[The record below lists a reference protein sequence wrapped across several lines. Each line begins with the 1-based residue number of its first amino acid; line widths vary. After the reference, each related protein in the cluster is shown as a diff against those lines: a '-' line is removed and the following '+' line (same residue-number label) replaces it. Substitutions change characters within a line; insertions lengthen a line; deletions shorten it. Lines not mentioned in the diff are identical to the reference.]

1 MLVAIAGGDIAVSVA
16 VFGEFNRWPDGP
28 QVNYFHFFGSG
39 VLVVR
44 KTLLS
49 MMAVALMLS
58 GAGHL
63 SAEDKPIAVVSV
75 ASYETFQKDL
85 KFIGELAGAPELDKS
100 LDGMVALV
108 TGGKGLT
115 GLDKSRPMGAA
126 FTLEGMTPHGF
137 AFLPITD
144 LKSFLALFPQISP
157 QESGGVYE
165 VQGPG
170 GQSVYAA
177 QKGKWAFVSN
187 DKDVLG
193 TVPADPEKLL
203 GNLTKDYAVAVQF
216 NVQNV
221 PEDMRNTFVQMF
233 QAGAEASMQ
242 QNPGED
248 DIAFEL
254 RKKILTGQLKQMDSL
269 VKGLN
274 EFTIGW
280 AIDPTARNTHLDMSL
295 TAVSGSDIAKQFA
308 KAADVK
314 SEFGGFLLPDAA
326 VTFNACSKMDQ
337 SDIDQ
342 IVGMLN
348 EFRKKASQGIANDA
362 NIPDKDGK
370 DAANEVVG
378 QLFDVA
384 TNTVK
389 SGKLD
394 FGGALVLQPNSLAFA
409 AGGFVK
415 DGAAF
420 DAAVRKL
427 VELGKADKDFPEVK
441 FDAETY
447 KGIKVHSIA
456 IPAPD
461 ENAKRLFGDNIN
473 AYLGI
478 GQQSVYF
485 CLGKEGLTTLK
496 SIVDKSAAPS
506 SGVNYPFQL
515 NFALTQIAQ
524 FINSTKPNP
533 QAAMAA
539 QLLSSAPGKDHI
551 RITASVISN
560 GVNYRIEAEEGVL
573 KAIGTIA
580 KLMGGG
586 MRGQPGN
593 F

>member
-1 MLVAIAGGDIAVSVA
+1 
-16 VFGEFNRWPDGP
+16 
-28 QVNYFHFFGSG
+28 
-39 VLVVR
+39 
-44 KTLLS
+44 

-58 GAGHL
+58 SAGRL
-63 SAEDKPIAVVSV
+63 SAEDKPIAVVSI

-126 FTLEGMTPHGF
+126 VTLEGMTPRVV

-144 LKSFLALFPQISP
+144 LKGFLALFPQIGA
-157 QESGGVYE
+157 QESGGIYE
-165 VQGPG
+165 IQAP
-170 GQSVYAA
+170 GQSLYAA
-177 QKGKWAFVSN
+177 QKGTWAFVSN
-187 DKDVLG
+187 DKDTLG
-193 TVPADPEKLL
+193 SVPADPAKML
-203 GNLTKDYAVAVQF
+203 GNLTKDYAIAVRF
-216 NVQNV
+216 SVQNV
-221 PEDMRNTFVQMF
+221 PQDIRNTFAQMF
-233 QAGAEASMQ
+233 RAGAEASLQ

-248 DIAFEL
+248 EIGFEF
-254 RKKILTGQLKQMDSL
+254 RKKIVEGQLKQIDTL
-269 VKGLN
+269 VKDLDQ
-274 EFTIGW
+274 FTIGW
-280 AIDPTARNTHLDMSL
+280 AIDPTARNTHLDISL
-295 TAVSGSDIAKQFA
+295 TAVASSDIAKQFA

-326 VTFNACSKMDQ
+326 VTFNACTKMDQ

-342 IVGMLN
+342 IVGMLG
-348 EFRKKASQGIANDA
+348 EFHKKASQGIDNDA
-362 NIPDKDGK
+362 SIPDE
-370 DAANEVVG
+370 AAKKSAKEVVSE
-378 QLFDVA
+378 LFDVA

-389 SGKLD
+389 AGKMD

-415 DGAAF
+415 DGAAL
-420 DAAVRKL
+420 DSAVRKL

-447 KGIKVHSIA
+447 KGIKIHTIA
-456 IPAPD
+456 IPSPD
-461 ENAKRLFGDNIN
+461 ENAKRLFGDNID

-478 GQQSVYF
+478 GKESVYF

-496 SIVDKSAAPS
+496 SIVDKGAGSAA
-506 SGVNYPFQL
+506 NYPFQL

-533 QAAMAA
+533 QAAMMA

-551 RITASVISN
+551 RINASVIPN

-573 KAIGTIA
+573 KAVGTVG
-580 KLMGGG
+580 KMMGGG

-593 F
+593 LQPGP

>member
-1 MLVAIAGGDIAVSVA
+1 
-16 VFGEFNRWPDGP
+16 
-28 QVNYFHFFGSG
+28 
-39 VLVVR
+39 
-44 KTLLS
+44 
-49 MMAVALMLS
+49 
-58 GAGHL
+58 
-63 SAEDKPIAVVSV
+63 
-75 ASYETFQKDL
+75 
-85 KFIGELAGAPELDKS
+85 
-100 LDGMVALV
+100 V

-144 LKSFLALFPQISP
+144 LKGFLALFPQIGA
-157 QESGGVYE
+157 QETGGVYE
-165 VQGPG
+165 IQGPA

-193 TVPADPEKLL
+193 SVPADPDKLL
-203 GNLTKDYAVAVQF
+203 GNLTKDYAIAVQF

-221 PEDMRNTFVQMF
+221 PQDMRNTFAQMF
-233 QAGAEASMQ
+233 RAGAEASLQ

-248 DIAFEL
+248 DIGFEF
-254 RKKILTGQLKQMDSL
+254 RKKMVEGQLKQIDTL
-269 VKGLN
+269 VKDLDQ
-274 EFTIGW
+274 FTIGW

-295 TAVSGSDIAKQFA
+295 TAVSGSDTAKQFA
-308 KAADVK
+308 KVADVK

-342 IVGMLN
+342 IVGMLD
-348 EFRKKASQGIANDA
+348 EFHKKASQGIDNDA
-362 NIPDKDGK
+362 GIPEE
-370 DAANEVVG
+370 AAKKAAKEVVSE
-378 QLFDVA
+378 LFDVV

-389 SGKLD
+389 AGKLD
-394 FGGALVLQPNSLAFA
+394 FGGALVLQPNSLAFT

-420 DAAVRKL
+420 DAAIRKL
-427 VELGKADKDFPEVK
+427 VDLGKEEKDFPEVK

-447 KGIKVHSIA
+447 KGIKIHSIA
-456 IPAPD
+456 IPSPD

-496 SIVDKSAAPS
+496 SIVDKSAGPS
-506 SGVNYPFQL
+506 SAANYPFQL

-573 KAIGTIA
+573 KAIGTIG